1 MGTVYTARYRP
12 GEGSVTYW
20 PGEAWE
26 QSFENFTP
34 DTRTVTLG

>member
-1 MGTVYTARYRP
+1 MGTVYTARYR
-12 GEGSVTYW
+12 

-34 DTRTVTLG
+34 GTRTVTLG